1 LFQTQNVYSNSFFIK
16 TDQQKDKFKKIIC
29 ISNPQKK
36 LKEMAK
42 LLAPINQCP
51 VMKDNDERSNGC
63 GSMIPTKITTKNHRI
78 IV

>member
-1 LFQTQNVYSNSFFIK
+1 
-16 TDQQKDKFKKIIC
+16 
-29 ISNPQKK
+29 
-36 LKEMAK
+36 MAK

-78 IV
+78 IVQERIDKNKFKEY